1 MILIDDPDEE
11 SASPDTVREWFYTQL
26 RGAPRMDIQAAANL
40 LEDISTAMK
49 RQPKDGYIQFQV
61 WLETESEWR
70 APKSWEN
77 LFTYLRAPSPALY
90 IRRRP
95 PVVRVEGEIPIE
107 TLEVAKRAYRFCTA
121 GSDGAIVARAL
132 LILAGGNPDE

>member
-1 MILIDDPDEE
+1 
-11 SASPDTVREWFYTQL
+11 
-26 RGAPRMDIQAAANL
+26 MDIQAAASL

-61 WLETESEWR
+61 WPESKNEWIQ
-70 APKSWEN
+70 PESWDH
-77 LFTYLRAPSPALY
+77 LFAFLKAPSPALY